1 MSGPIV
7 VTGASGY
14 IAKHI
19 VRQLLDAGHHVRAT
33 IRSPGREGELREA
46 VLEGPDDPRAQ
57 RLTFATLDLEKDTGW
72 AAAMAGASAL
82 VHTASPFPMIQPRDE
97 NDLIRPALEGT
108 VRALKAASEAGI
120 ERVVLTSSVA
130 SVVYGTT
137 KASAYD
143 ESDWTN
149 TDHPKNTAYINSKTL
164 AERAAWAFVERDAP
178 SMKLTTINP
187 GLVLGPA
194 LDKRFGTSLGLVQRL
209 LSGKDPAV
217 PRLQFAIVD
226 VRDVAAMHVRA
237 LTTPAA
243 EGRRFI
249 AASGTATMP
258 DLARW
263 LKADF
268 PQKNVTTRE
277 APDFLLRLIGLVDP
291 SIRTIRADLGKRFR
305 ISNAAAR
312 DVLGMDFIDPHTSTR
327 HSAEFLIDNGLA

>member
-1 MSGPIV
+1 MPGPIV

-19 VRQLLDAGHHVRAT
+19 VRQLLDASHHVRAT
-33 IRSPGREGELREA
+33 IRSPGREAELRQA
-46 VLEGPDDPRAQ
+46 VLAGSGDERAG
-57 RLTFATLDLEKDTGW
+57 RLTFAVLDLEKDTGW
-72 AAAMAGASAL
+72 AEVMAGASAL
-82 VHTASPFPMIQPRDE
+82 VHTASPFPMIQPKDE
-97 NDLIRPALEGT
+97 NDLIRPAVEGT
-108 VRALKAASEAGI
+108 LRALKAARDAGI
-120 ERVVLTSSVA
+120 ERVVLTSSIA

-137 KASAYD
+137 KSTPYD

-149 TDHPKNTAYINSKTL
+149 TDDARNTAYIKSKTL

-178 SMKLTTINP
+178 SLKLTTINP

-194 LDKRFGTSLGLVQRL
+194 LDQRFGTSLAVVERL

-217 PRLQFAIVD
+217 PRVQFAIVD

-243 EGRRFI
+243 EGRRFM
-249 AASGTATMP
+249 AASGVATMP

-268 PQKNVTTRE
+268 PQKKITTRE
-277 APDFLLRLIGLVDP
+277 APDFLLKLIGLVDP

-305 ISNAAAR
+305 VSNAAAR
-312 DVLGMDFIDPHTSTR
+312 EVLGVDFIDPHTSVR